1 MRKTKKSKILSLI
14 LCMSL
19 IISTFAFM
27 PQVAAADDSAA
38 PTDATQQAADSAD
51 NNDIT
56 KMSVKEQYDYI
67 MSLASDE
74 EREAEID
81 KLSDEQRDKLESY
94 AEKQSQIE
102 ELNIISKSSVA
113 PLVKE
118 SSSTAKKKAKSKA
131 KATANAAANDSETK
145 EEGLILN
152 KTATANKDGTYT
164 ITLESYVTG
173 KVETSTTVTSKPAD
187 IVLVL
192 DVSGSMDD
200 EMQIPGSEL
209 DEEKGTAEGYYK
221 VHMTWG
227 TYNVRYYNDRWQ
239 YYSYEIFSGWQWSD
253 FDDVSRYTFTD
264 GSSKMDALQSAVDNF
279 IEQVHQDSLGKDGQS
294 GTTDDVDH
302 RIAIVKFAG
311 ATKSEIGND
320 FYWSE
325 GYRYNYSQIVKNLTS
340 AKDGATILK
349 TSVSELTPAGATRA
363 DFGMKHAQT
372 IINGIDNENPK
383 RDSNKVVVMFT
394 DGQPTSG
401 SQFENKVANSTISA
415 SKGIKD
421 NSATVYTVGV
431 FSGADDSRVTNQT
444 SQMNKYMHYVSSNFK
459 NAQSMDNSGDATYPS
474 DANKSYYLAA
484 DSAAK
489 LNEIFEAISKET
501 TTGGAS
507 ITLDKTTEVR
517 DIVSPYFDMPAEAS
531 DITVKTAPY
540 EGYDNDGNRKFGE
553 MTGFDATLNVD
564 KDNNT
569 ITVTNFD
576 FSSNENCVTD
586 TTKDGKTTYSGN
598 KLIISFTVTPKAD
611 FLGGNGVPTNGADSG
626 VYKEDGTSVKKFEQ
640 PNVDVPTKEITPEA
654 EDQNIYLTN
663 KADLEKLLKGTDS
676 RINGTNNDYAD
687 ITYTIKHGD
696 DVVGTLTITKGTD
709 TTADGWTP
717 EWEWNPAGAGTPTL
731 ENDKTYTLTCEV
743 NGGTGNVTNTK
754 TPPTATV
761 NVFKPEL
768 TYKDSTVYYG
778 DTAPTSYGDNKDGGT
793 VWKHDNTEAKN
804 VTMIGTAPTLDIS
817 YSPKPYNKDAV
828 QNSDCYAG
836 GVIST
841 KNDIPVKVTVKIG
854 DKDVTEHVTF
864 VHDTCNEVTDCKFK
878 SADEQFLIH
887 VKTCSLTVTKTGGV
901 KDEPYVMNIYKDD
914 ELYTSMTIVGNASE
928 TVKELPVGTYTVQ
941 EDTNWAWRYKDS
953 TPTISSGVVLSK
965 DKTSGKITVT
975 NHNRYGSFLNGY
987 STVVKNVFGPSKSN

>member
-1 MRKTKKSKILSLI
+1 
-14 LCMSL
+14 
-19 IISTFAFM
+19 
-27 PQVAAADDSAA
+27 
-38 PTDATQQAADSAD
+38 
-51 NNDIT
+51 
-56 KMSVKEQYDYI
+56 
-67 MSLASDE
+67 
-74 EREAEID
+74 
-81 KLSDEQRDKLESY
+81 
-94 AEKQSQIE
+94 
-102 ELNIISKSSVA
+102 
-113 PLVKE
+113 
-118 SSSTAKKKAKSKA
+118 
-131 KATANAAANDSETK
+131 
-145 EEGLILN
+145 
-152 KTATANKDGTYT
+152 
-164 ITLESYVTG
+164 
-173 KVETSTTVTSKPAD
+173 
-187 IVLVL
+187 
-192 DVSGSMDD
+192 
-200 EMQIPGSEL
+200 
-209 DEEKGTAEGYYK
+209 
-221 VHMTWG
+221 
-227 TYNVRYYNDRWQ
+227 
-239 YYSYEIFSGWQWSD
+239 
-253 FDDVSRYTFTD
+253 
-264 GSSKMDALQSAVDNF
+264 
-279 IEQVHQDSLGKDGQS
+279 
-294 GTTDDVDH
+294 
-302 RIAIVKFAG
+302 
-311 ATKSEIGND
+311 
-320 FYWSE
+320 
-325 GYRYNYSQIVKNLTS
+325 
-340 AKDGATILK
+340 
-349 TSVSELTPAGATRA
+349 
-363 DFGMKHAQT
+363 
-372 IINGIDNENPK
+372 
-383 RDSNKVVVMFT
+383 
-394 DGQPTSG
+394 
-401 SQFENKVANSTISA
+401 
-415 SKGIKD
+415 
-421 NSATVYTVGV
+421 
-431 FSGADDSRVTNQT
+431 
-444 SQMNKYMHYVSSNFK
+444 MNKYMHYVSSNFK

-778 DTAPTSYGDNKDGGT
+778 DEAPTSYDGNKSGDT

-804 VTMIGTAPTLDIS
+804 VTMIGTAPTLDIF
-817 YSPKPYNKDAV
+817 YNPAIDDNTYYKD
-828 QNSDCYAG
+828 G
-836 GVIST
+836 KIST
-841 KNDIPVKVTVKIG
+841 KNDIPVKATVKIG
-854 DKDVTEHVTF
+854 NDDVTNQVTF
-864 VHDTCNEVTDCKFK
+864 KHTDCDPECGFDNAK
-878 SADEQFLIH
+878 EQFLIH
-887 VKTCSLTVTKTGGV
+887 VKTCSLTVTKTGGEP
-901 KDEPYVMNIYKDD
+901 DEPYVMNIYKDGK
-914 ELYTSMTIVGNASE
+914 LYTSMTIVGNSSKM
-928 TVKELPVGTYTVQ
+928 VYELPVGNYTVQ
-941 EDTNWAWRYKDS
+941 EDTDWAWRYDNE
-953 TPTISSGVVLSK
+953 PNISGGVTLNSVT
-965 DKTSGKITVT
+965 KTGTITVE
-975 NHNRYGSFLNGY
+975 NHDRYQSFLNGY
-987 STVVKNVFGPSKSN
+987 STVVKNIFGGSKSN

>member
-27 PQVAAADDSAA
+27 PRVAAADDSAA
-38 PTDATQQAADSAD
+38 PTDATQQAVDSAD
-51 NNDIT
+51 NNDIN

-67 MSLASDE
+67 MSLESDE

-94 AEKQSQIE
+94 DEKQSQIE
-102 ELNIISKSSVA
+102 ELNIVSKSSVA

-131 KATANAAANDSETK
+131 KATANAAANDAETK

-209 DEEKGTAEGYYK
+209 DEEKGKTEGYYK

-227 TYNVRYYNDRWQ
+227 TYKVRYYNGIWQ
-239 YYSYEIFSGWQWSD
+239 YYSPNIFSEWQWRN
-253 FDDVSRYTFTD
+253 FDYDVSRYTFTD

-311 ATKSEIGND
+311 ATTSQIGND

-325 GYRYNYSQIVKNLTS
+325 GYKYNYSQIVKNLTS
-340 AKDGATILK
+340 AKEGATTLK
-349 TSVSELTPAGATRA
+349 TRVSELTPAGATRA

-778 DTAPTSYGDNKDGGT
+778 DEAPTSYDGNKSGDT

-804 VTMIGTAPTLDIS
+804 VTMIGTAPTLDIF
-817 YSPKPYNKDAV
+817 YNPAIDDNTYYKD
-828 QNSDCYAG
+828 G
-836 GVIST
+836 KIST
-841 KNDIPVKVTVKIG
+841 KNDIPVKATVKIG
-854 DKDVTEHVTF
+854 NDDVTNQVTF
-864 VHDTCNEVTDCKFK
+864 KHTDCDPECGFDNAK
-878 SADEQFLIH
+878 EQFLIH
-887 VKTCSLTVTKTGGV
+887 VKTCSLTVTKTGGEP
-901 KDEPYVMNIYKDD
+901 DEPYVMNIYKDGK
-914 ELYTSMTIVGNASE
+914 LYTSMTIVGNSSE
-928 TVKELPVGTYTVQ
+928 MVYELPVGNYTVQ
-941 EDTNWAWRYKDS
+941 EDTDWAWRYDNE
-953 TPTISSGVVLSK
+953 PNISGGVTLNSVT
-965 DKTSGKITVT
+965 KTGTITVE
-975 NHNRYGSFLNGY
+975 NHDRYQSFLNGY
-987 STVVKNVFGPSKSN
+987 STVVKNIFGGSKSN